1 MKIKKAFAIVQII
14 CLVFLNG
21 WNVRLARADDSDIF
35 GTNIQPNVLILFDE
49 SGSMADSIYS
59 SPYNHSNIYDTPL
72 TYNTDNVLQKFTSR
86 KTCKPD
92 PQPCYKFYAATV
104 SAVPNSSAQ
113 TALDTTGYW
122 TGKIAGSNV
131 SLFKGNYLN
140 WLACSSCSNT
150 DLKINIA
157 KQVITNLLG
166 SVSGVR
172 FGIMDFYNPADL
184 PEGATMIAPIGT
196 DTDTMIRAVNAISP
210 NGNTPTGEALRD
222 VGKYFSGTF
231 SSYSSPIQYSCQPN
245 FVIIISDGM
254 WNGTIDPAP
263 QATTEYT
270 TDHSSTFAGMQNLTI
285 DTIGFNLDP
294 SADSTALQ
302 GIASLQAIATNAGGT
317 YYSANNYAQL
327 ETALH
332 DAIQQIIAATFSF
345 ATPVIPTTATSG
357 STRAY
362 LASFQSSPFG
372 VFWRGSLKAYNRDSN
387 GLIPVDSNGIPT
399 GTPAWD
405 AGQLLSQQAART
417 RTIYTAVNGTRQNFV
432 KTNNAITNAMVAAS
446 SNTEHDNIVD
456 FIRGID
462 TYDENGN
469 GNTTED
475 RAWKLGDIFHSTPVV
490 VSPPFFP
497 STDPTYNS
505 FKTANASRTTILLA
519 GANDGMLHAFRE
531 SDGQE
536 LWGFIPPDLLDN
548 LKDLTA
554 TSGSHEFFVDSSPIV
569 ADIKIGSTWKTV
581 VIFGER
587 RGGNYYY
594 ALDITNT
601 TDPQYL
607 WSFTDSKMGESWS
620 EPIVGKVKMADNTDK
635 FVAFIGGGYNTPQN
649 NNSGKAFFA
658 IDLSNGAK
666 LWEYYHSTGASD
678 DSGYMN
684 FSIAAN
690 PTAVDLNNDGY
701 VDRVYIGDVGGQLWK
716 FNTAPAGGTTLSGG
730 LVSNWTGKRLFAADY
745 SQANPPVSGE
755 YTPAQA
761 IYVPPVLS
769 YDSLKNLWVYFG
781 TGDRNHPNNTS
792 TNRFYG
798 IKENTT
804 MTNGSTLTESSL
816 TNVTSG
822 TGTVTQGWYVVLA
835 NNEKVLSASDVF
847 NYSVFFTTFTP
858 VTAAACGTGGGD
870 AKLYA
875 VNLNT
880 GDASINLTSGAAVS
894 PGEAAYAEAKSIG
907 TGIPSRPIV
916 IINPSGNAG
925 SPFIIT
931 GTTNQQI
938 SSTGLNTISI
948 RRLVAWREV
957 F

>member
-1 MKIKKAFAIVQII
+1 MKIKKAFAIIQIV

-21 WNVRLARADDSDIF
+21 WNVRLARGDDSDIF
-35 GTNIQPNVLILFDE
+35 GTNIQPNVLILFDQ
-49 SGSMADSIYS
+49 SGSMAESIYS
-59 SPYNHSNIYDTPL
+59 SPYDHTVIYDTPL
-72 TYNTDNVLQKFTSR
+72 TYNTDNVFRKFTST
-86 KTCKPD
+86 KTCNPN
-92 PQPCYKFYAATV
+92 PAPCYKYYAATV

-113 TALDTTGYW
+113 TALNSTGYW

-131 SLFKGNYLN
+131 SLFTGNYLN
-140 WLACSSCSNT
+140 WLACSSCSASDT
-150 DLKINIA
+150 KIHIA
-157 KQVITNLLG
+157 KQVISNLLA
-166 SVSGVR
+166 SVTGVR
-172 FGIMDFYNPADL
+172 FGVMDFQNYTT
-184 PEGATMIAPIGT
+184 PEGATMVAPLGT
-196 DTDTMIRAVNAISP
+196 DTATMITAVNAITP

-222 VGKYFSGTF
+222 VGRYFSGTF
-231 SSYSSPIQYSCQPN
+231 GSYSSPIEYSCQPN
-245 FVIIISDGM
+245 FVIIVSDGN
-254 WNGTIDPAP
+254 WNGTIDPAI

-270 TDHSSTFAGMQNLTI
+270 TDHSNTFAGLQNLII
-285 DTIGFNLDP
+285 DTVGFNLPEGDP
-294 SADSTALQ
+294 
-302 GIASLQAIATNAGGT
+302 GILSLQSIAQNAGGT

-362 LASFQSSPFG
+362 LASFQSSPTS
-372 VFWRGSLKAYNRDSN
+372 VFWRGYLKAYNRDSN
-387 GLIPVDSNGIPT
+387 GLIPVDGNGVPT

-405 AGQLLSQQAART
+405 AGQLLSQKAAST
-417 RTIYTAVNGTRQNFV
+417 RTIYTAVSGTQQNFV
-432 KTNNAITNAMVAAS
+432 KTNAAITNGLLAAS
-446 SNTEHDNIVD
+446 SNSEHDNIID

-462 TYDENGN
+462 TYDENAN
-469 GNTTED
+469 GNTTEQ

-497 STDPTYNS
+497 SNDATYNS
-505 FKTANASRTTILLA
+505 FKTANASRPTILLA

-548 LKDLTA
+548 LKQLA
-554 TSGSHEFFVDSSPIV
+554 VTSGSHEFFVDSSPV
-569 ADIKIGSTWKTV
+569 AADIKIGSSWKTI

-587 RGGNYYY
+587 RGGSYYY
-594 ALDITNT
+594 ALDITDT
-601 TDPQYL
+601 TNPQYL

-620 EPIVGKVKMADNTDK
+620 EPVVGKVKMADNTDK
-635 FVAFIGGGYNTPQN
+635 FVAFVGGGYDTPQN
-649 NNSGKAFFA
+649 NDAGKAFFA

-678 DSGYMN
+678 DSQYMN
-684 FSIAAN
+684 FSVAAN

-716 FNTAPAGGTTLSGG
+716 FNTAPTGGATLSGG
-730 LVSNWTGKRLFAADY
+730 VINNWTGKRLFTANY
-745 SQANPPVSGE
+745 SQANPPASGE
-755 YTPAQA
+755 YYPAQA

-769 YDSLKNLWVYFG
+769 HDSLGNLWVYFG

-816 TNVTSG
+816 TDVTNG
-822 TGTVTQGWYVVLA
+822 TGTVTQGWYVALT

-894 PGEAAYAEAKSIG
+894 PGQAAYMEAKSIG
-907 TGIPSRPIV
+907 TGIPSRPVV
-916 IINPSGNAG
+916 IINPSGNVG

-938 SSTGLNTISI
+938 SSTGLNSISI

>member
-1 MKIKKAFAIVQII
+1 MRETQIKIKKALALIQII

-21 WNVRLARADDSDIF
+21 WNVRLARSDDSDIF
-35 GTNIQPNVLILFDE
+35 GTNIQPNVVILFDE

-59 SPYNHSNIYDTPL
+59 NPYNPANIYNTPL
-72 TYNTDNVLQKFTSR
+72 TYNSDNIFRKFTTNTS
-86 KTCKPD
+86 CKPD
-92 PQPCYKFYAATV
+92 PKPCYKFYATS
-104 SAVPNSSAQ
+104 SADVPNSSAQ
-113 TALDTTGYW
+113 TALNTTGYW
-122 TGKIAGSNV
+122 TGKIGGSNV

-140 WLACSSCSNT
+140 WLACSTCSASDT
-150 DLKINIA
+150 KIHIA
-157 KQVITNLLG
+157 QQVITNLLS
-166 SVSGVR
+166 SVTGVR
-172 FGIMDFYNPADL
+172 FGVMDFQNSTS
-184 PEGATMIAPIGT
+184 PEGATMVAPIGT
-196 DTDTMIRAVNAISP
+196 ATADMITAVNAITP

-231 SSYSSPIQYSCQPN
+231 GSYSSPIQFSCQPN
-245 FVIIISDGM
+245 FVIIVSDGL
-254 WNGTIDPAP
+254 WNGAIDPAT

-270 TDHSSTFAGMQNLTI
+270 TDHSSTFAGTQNLII
-285 DTIGFNLDP
+285 DTVGFNLAAGDP
-294 SADSTALQ
+294 
-302 GIASLQAIATNAGGT
+302 GILSLQSIAQNAGGT

-327 ETALH
+327 ETALNST
-332 DAIQQIIAATFSF
+332 IQQIIAATFSF

-362 LASFQSSPFG
+362 LASFQSSPTG
-372 VFWRGSLKAYNRDSN
+372 VFWRGYLKAYNRDSN
-387 GLIPVDSNGIPT
+387 GLIPVDSNGVPT

-405 AGQLLSQQAART
+405 AGQLLSQKAAST
-417 RTIYTAVNGTRQNFV
+417 RTIYTAVSGTRQDFV
-432 KTNNAITNAMVAAS
+432 KTNPAITNVLLAAS
-446 SNTEHDNIVD
+446 SNTEHDNIID
-456 FIRGID
+456 FIRGVD
-462 TYDENGN
+462 TYDENAN

-475 RAWKLGDIFHSTPVV
+475 RAWKLGDIFHSTPVL
-490 VSPPFFP
+490 VSPPFLP
-497 STDPTYNS
+497 SNDATYNS

-548 LKDLTA
+548 LKDLTV

-569 ADIKIGSTWKTV
+569 ADIKIGSTWKTI

-587 RGGNYYY
+587 RGGKYYY
-594 ALDITNT
+594 ALDITDTIN
-601 TDPQYL
+601 PQYL

-620 EPIVGKVKMADNTDK
+620 EPAVGKVRMADGTDK
-635 FVAFIGGGYNTPQN
+635 FVAFVGGGYDTAQN

-666 LWEYYHSTGASD
+666 LWEYYDSTGASD
-678 DSGYMN
+678 DSQYMN

-690 PTAVDLNNDGY
+690 PTAVDWNNDGY
-701 VDRVYIGDVGGQLWK
+701 IDRVYIGDVGGQLWK
-716 FNTAPAGGTTLSGG
+716 FDVAPADGTTVTAG
-730 LVSNWTGKRLFAADY
+730 LINNWTGKRLFAADY
-745 SQANPPVSGE
+745 SQANPPASGE
-755 YTPAQA
+755 YYPAQA

-769 YDSLKNLWVYFG
+769 YDSTGNLWIYFG

-798 IKENTT
+798 IKENTP

-822 TGTVTQGWYVVLA
+822 IGTVTQGWYIVLA

-847 NYSVFFTTFTP
+847 NNSVFFTTFTP

-880 GDASINLTSGAAVS
+880 GDASIDLTSGAAVS
-894 PGEAAYAEAKSIG
+894 PGQAAYLEAKSIG

-916 IINPSGNAG
+916 IINQSGNVG
-925 SPFIIT
+925 NPFVIT

-938 SSTGLNTISI
+938 SSTPVPQVSV

>member
-1 MKIKKAFAIVQII
+1 MKIKKALAAIQIL

-35 GTNIQPNVLILFDE
+35 GTNIQPNVMILFDQ
-49 SGSMADSIYS
+49 SGSMADTIFSN
-59 SPYNHSNIYDTPL
+59 PYNSTTTYNTPL
-72 TYNTDNVLQKFTSR
+72 TYNTANVFQQFTS
-86 KTCKPD
+86 KNSCKPD
-92 PQPCYKFYAATV
+92 PKPCYKFYAATV
-104 SAVPNSSAQ
+104 SAVSNSSAQ
-113 TALDTTGYW
+113 TALNATGYW
-122 TGKIAGSNV
+122 TGKISGSNV
-131 SLFKGNYLN
+131 SLFTGNYLN
-140 WLACSSCSNT
+140 WLACSTCSASDT
-150 DLKINIA
+150 KIHIA
-157 KQVITNLLG
+157 QQVISNLLG
-166 SVSGVR
+166 SVTGVR
-172 FGIMDFYNPADL
+172 FGIMEFQNSNS
-184 PEGATMIAPIGT
+184 PEGGTMVAPMGT
-196 DTDTMIRAVNAISP
+196 DTTTMINAVNAITA

-231 SSYSSPIQYSCQPN
+231 GSYSSPIQYSCQPN

-254 WNGTIDPAP
+254 WNGTIDPAT

-270 TDHSSTFAGMQNLTI
+270 TDHSSSFAGTQNLII
-285 DTIGFNLDP
+285 DTIGFNLP
-294 SADSTALQ
+294 AGDS
-302 GIASLQAIATNAGGT
+302 GIASLQSIAQNAGGT

-332 DAIQQIIAATFSF
+332 NAIQQIIAATFSF

-362 LASFQSSPFG
+362 LASFQSSPAS
-372 VFWRGSLKAYNRDSN
+372 VFWRGFLKAYNRDSS

-405 AGQLLSQQAART
+405 AGQLLSQKAASS
-417 RTIYTAVNGTRQNFV
+417 RTIYTAVSGTRQNFV
-432 KTNNAITNAMVAAS
+432 KTNSAITNTLLAAS
-446 SNTEHDNIVD
+446 SNAEHDAIID

-462 TYDENGN
+462 TYDENAN
-469 GNTTED
+469 GNTTEE

-490 VSPPFFP
+490 VSPPFLP
-497 STDPTYNS
+497 SNDAMYNS

-536 LWGFIPPDLLDN
+536 LWGFIPTDLLDN
-548 LKDLTA
+548 LKELTA
-554 TSGSHEFFVDSSPIV
+554 TSGSHEFFVDSSPV
-569 ADIKIGSTWKTV
+569 AADIKIGSSWKTIA
-581 VIFGER
+581 IFGER
-587 RGGNYYY
+587 RGGKYYY
-594 ALDITNT
+594 ALDITDT
-601 TDPQYL
+601 TNPQYL

-620 EPIVGKVKMADNTDK
+620 EPVVGKVKMADGTDK
-635 FVAFIGGGYNTPQN
+635 FVAFIGGGYDTSQN
-649 NNSGKAFFA
+649 NNSGKAFFV
-658 IDLSNGAK
+658 IDLSSGAK

-678 DSGYMN
+678 DSQYVN
-684 FSIAAN
+684 FSLAAN
-690 PTAVDLNNDGY
+690 PTAADLDNDGY
-701 VDRVYIGDVGGQLWK
+701 IDRVYIADVGGQLWK
-716 FNTAPAGGTTLSGG
+716 FNTAPTGGATVSGG
-730 LVSNWTGKRLFAADY
+730 LVSNWAGKRLFAANI
-745 SQANPPVSGE
+745 SQANPPASGE
-755 YTPAQA
+755 YYPAQA

-769 YDSLKNLWVYFG
+769 YDSTGNLWVYFG

-798 IKENTT
+798 IKENTA

-822 TGTVTQGWYVVLA
+822 SGTVTQGWYVVLA

-847 NYSVFFTTFTP
+847 NNAVFFTSFTP

-875 VNLNT
+875 VNLDT
-880 GDASINLTSGAAVS
+880 GDAAINLTSGAVVS
-894 PGEAAYAEAKSIG
+894 PGQAAYTAAKAIG

-916 IINPSGNAG
+916 IINQSGNVG
-925 SPFIIT
+925 NPFVIT

-938 SSTGLNTISI
+938 SSTPVPQVAI